1 MLPYL
6 PYGARK
12 PEDNNKNVP
21 TPTVIIAH
29 AMPQTSEHTLIGIW
43 LAARRLEA
51 TRVGLLTDKPAFVF
65 EAPLCDLHL
74 SLQIVPV
81 RTALNGATYLHG
93 VLQ

>member
-1 MLPYL
+1 MVGCIRQIMLPYL

-43 LAARRLEA
+43 LAARRLEVQE
-51 TRVGLLTDKPAFVF
+51 RG
-65 EAPLCDLHL
+65 
-74 SLQIVPV
+74 S
-81 RTALNGATYLHG
+81 TALCAPT
-93 VLQ
+93 